1 MIRYRPHAE
10 QQMQERGIDR
20 NWVEETVANPDWTEQ
35 DPRHPGRTRSYSGAG
50 WPGPAGCSLARGRRC
65 SGAYGPSG
73 PAGKQEAKAM
83 IRTHYDLE
91 ADAFA
96 IHFAP
101 KEAYV
106 ESQEVAPGLI
116 LDFDAKGQVI
126 GIEVLDVSRRMA
138 STAAVPDVKRPA
150 AE

>member
-1 MIRYRPHAE
+1 
-10 QQMQERGIDR
+10 
-20 NWVEETVANPDWTEQ
+20 
-35 DPRHPGRTRSYSGAG
+35 
-50 WPGPAGCSLARGRRC
+50 
-65 SGAYGPSG
+65 
-73 PAGKQEAKAM
+73 M
-83 IRTHYDLE
+83 IRTHYDPE

-96 IHFAP
+96 VHFAP

-116 LDFDAKGQVI
+116 LDFDATGQVI

-138 STAAVPDVKRPA
+138 ASSAAPDAKRPA